1 VETLETGLP
10 LDWHGDGTPIF
21 LRGDFIRDPRDLPP
35 GTGKIYD
42 NIILPEHKSLR
53 PELRFN
59 LLRIPALEGHNS
71 AQSIW
76 LGKSNPDPKRG
87 FVFGRIIQAMD
98 ESCRIILQ
106 RWSTPGVVTDFVM
119 LTMQPLQLA
128 VIPPTYETIVLNA
141 SDNLPARFF
150 ELQAKEELRDIETI
164 GRLEG
169 PGYILQSSGQLV
181 PNTNYNELPIPRIHP
196 GLEEFKF
203 LQRRPLYEMLT
214 SYPKGFD
221 FIDPPNDLFFS
232 GSV

>member
-76 LGKSNPDPKRG
+76 LGKSNPDPK
-87 FVFGRIIQAMD
+87 
-98 ESCRIILQ
+98 
-106 RWSTPGVVTDFVM
+106 VVTDFVM

-128 VIPPTYETIVLNA
+128 VVPPTYETIVLNA